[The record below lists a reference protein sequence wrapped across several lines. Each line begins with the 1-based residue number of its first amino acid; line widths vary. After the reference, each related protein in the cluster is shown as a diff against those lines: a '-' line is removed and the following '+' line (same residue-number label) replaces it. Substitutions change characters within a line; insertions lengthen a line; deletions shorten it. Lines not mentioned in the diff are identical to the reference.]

1 MAEFQ
6 CNARGTLALMP
17 DMMPYDSDGV
27 DVTLIRWML
36 SLTPEERLDVMQGA
50 ARGLAEARG
59 ENADRQLSDDR
70 RDAGQ

>member
-36 SLTPEERLDVMQGA
+36 SLTPEERLDELQAFVDFVN
-50 ARGLAEARG
+50 EARAA
-59 ENADRQLSDDR
+59 NATEPVRVDLRN
-70 RDAGQ
+70 AG